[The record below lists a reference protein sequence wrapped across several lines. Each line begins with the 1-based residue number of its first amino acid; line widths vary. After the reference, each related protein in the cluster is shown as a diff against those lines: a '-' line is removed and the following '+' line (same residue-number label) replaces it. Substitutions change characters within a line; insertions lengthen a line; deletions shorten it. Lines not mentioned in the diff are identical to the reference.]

1 MSFKN
6 KFTEEPILSPWL
18 SFQERCMQMY
28 NRWCNYW
35 IKLAEE
41 TKKPIY
47 FFRFEDILQ
56 DPKREL
62 TNIFKFIL
70 GMDSIEGTVIER
82 RIEDVIKMG
91 AKAN

>member
-1 MSFKN
+1 M
-6 KFTEEPILSPWL
+6 
-18 SFQERCMQMY
+18 
-28 NRWCNYW
+28 
-35 IKLAEE
+35 AEE

-47 FFRFEDILQ
+47 FFRFEDVLQ
-56 DPKREL
+56 DPRREL

-91 AKAN
+91 TKAS